1 MTKQEEIIK
10 VFTKYDVPFLGIKVP
25 CIPPLTAHSWSDDL
39 DMVDTVLCDFIEL
52 KVKRIET
59 GLEGVRFFHYG
70 N

>member
-10 VFTKYDVPFLGIKVP
+10 VFTQYDIPFLSIKFP
-25 CIPPLTAHSWSDDL
+25 FMPTLTAHSMSDDL
-39 DMVDTVLCDFIEL
+39 DMADTILCDFIEY
-52 KVKRIET
+52 KVKSVEY